1 MSGITALI
9 CHQDYGKQAFTEL
22 PITSRYSQFYS
33 ILKQL
38 GVLEEKAK
46 VKHYQPRAATLEEL
60 LMVHSLEYI
69 EFVKRMSEK
78 GEGYLDYGDTP
89 AYKGCYELTCL
100 RTGGSLLGAGLIV
113 KGEVSHAF
121 NPGGGF
127 HHATRDAAGG
137 FCIFNDVVIS
147 VRYLQKLGVKKIAI
161 VDIDGH
167 HADGTQFMLYS
178 EPILKIS
185 LHKYG
190 FIYPGTGN
198 FNEIGTG
205 SGTGY
210 SVNIPLPGKTTHE
223 AYLYAFRE
231 VAVPLI
237 EKYQPEIIINQF
249 GTDGHY
255 QDPLVGLALTTKTY
269 EAIAST
275 MHSLAHKLCGGK
287 YLILGGGGYNP
298 SNVARC
304 WAIMFIT
311 VSEALPQQSREQY
324 LALYDEADITGIT
337 IFNKMMGIDSEAIL
351 SKVKKIV
358 ENVKEAVFPY
368 HGL

>member
-9 CHQDYGKQAFTEL
+9 FSEEYAKQAFTEL
-22 PITSRYSQFYS
+22 PITSRYSYFCNL
-33 ILKQL
+33 LKQL
-38 GVLEEKAK
+38 GVLEVEGK
-46 VKHYQPRAATLEEL
+46 VKLYPPRPATLEEL
-60 LMVHSLEYI
+60 LLVHSREYI

-89 AYKGCYELTCL
+89 AYKGCFELSCL
-100 RTGGSLLGAGLIV
+100 RTGGSLVGAELIM
-113 KGEVSHAF
+113 KNEASHAF

-137 FCIFNDVVIS
+137 FCIFNDVVMS
-147 VRYLQKLGVKKIAI
+147 VRYLQQKWGIERIAI

-167 HADGTQFMLYS
+167 HADGTQYLLYT

-185 LHKYG
+185 LHRYG

-198 FNEIGTG
+198 FNEIGAAE
-205 SGTGY
+205 GTGY
-210 SVNIPLPGKTTHE
+210 SVNIPLPRKTTHE
-223 AYLYAFRE
+223 AYLYAFNE
-231 VAVPLI
+231 VVVPLL

-249 GTDGHY
+249 GTDGHF

-269 EAIAST
+269 EAIANI
-275 MHSLAHKLCGGK
+275 MHGLAHKLCNGK

-304 WAIMFIT
+304 WAIMFT
-311 VSEALPQQSREQY
+311 AVSEALPRERY
-324 LALYDEADITGIT
+324 LELYDEVDKMDIS
-337 IFNKMMGIDSEAIL
+337 IFYKTMGIDDEAIL
-351 SKVKKIV
+351 RRVKKTV
-358 ENVKEAVFPY
+358 EDVKQMIFHHHV
-368 HGL
+368 L